1 LLKEKELK
9 EFHIESGKILS
20 PAAKDYLNQMRV
32 RVIFEPRTAD
42 TKKNGAHP
50 GSVKGFVDAVTGEE
64 YTEKPECM
72 THLFGNRLVY
82 KDHARI
88 AFRGAIDHLQS
99 QIVFAQVSLRSG
111 YPDKLINDL
120 EDVLNF
126 ARNLLRAEVLDEQ
139 LGDMQLLGLSI
150 SELRDQSHNPEKY
163 FGVKAMTKP
172 HYSMGEG
179 FAHLNLLRSMT
190 RQAEVAAVQALMDD
204 REESCHEIV
213 IALNRMSSGFHI
225 LCCRLLSGYYGNG
238 GRDV

>member
-1 LLKEKELK
+1 MLKEKELK
-9 EFHIESGKILS
+9 EFHVERCKILS

-32 RVIFEPRTAD
+32 RVIFEPRAAE
-42 TKKNGAHP
+42 TKKTGAPP
-50 GSVKGFVDAVTGEE
+50 GSTKGYVDAVTGEE
-64 YTEKPECM
+64 YMDKPECM
-72 THLFGNRLVY
+72 THLFGNKLVY

-111 YPDKLINDL
+111 YPDKLIDDL
-120 EDVLNF
+120 EDVLTF
-126 ARNLLRAEVLDEQ
+126 ARNLLRAEVLDEPI
-139 LGDMQLLGLSI
+139 GDLQLLGLSI
-150 SELRDQSHNPEKY
+150 AELRDQSHNPEKY
-163 FGVKAMTKP
+163 FGVKAMTMP

-190 RQAEVAAVQALMDD
+190 RQAEVTAVQALMEDHAD
-204 REESCHEIV
+204 PCHEIV

-238 GRDV
+238 RAGE